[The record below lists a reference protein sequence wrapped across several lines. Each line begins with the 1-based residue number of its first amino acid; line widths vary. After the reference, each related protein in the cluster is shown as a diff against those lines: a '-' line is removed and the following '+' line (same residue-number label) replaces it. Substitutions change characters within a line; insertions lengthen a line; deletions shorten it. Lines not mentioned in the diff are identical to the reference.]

1 MRNKFSLFLI
11 TMTLMVV
18 AIVPIGAEVTATYV
32 QDPYLY
38 FTTGS
43 SPFSSSQ
50 FVAHLGT
57 LSIFSSTNK
66 MFTPSLF
73 NLTASNTISF
83 TGPITWSNDWQTG
96 LPIYTN
102 SSTTG
107 KIVAVT
113 NYNGNTNIIDIWG
126 NSTTQPLTN
135 TNGNLNTSLFVADFY
150 ILSYQSSSIYKPG
163 ATYPLDTATP
173 WTFNVGVAK
182 NGSGGYYNNLDFVSV
197 NGVSLPSN
205 GNPPSPVTVN
215 SNQSTPL
222 PYVDPSNPY
231 SSANYLLTI
240 LEDGQFTVDNAL
252 GTKTTKAAKA
262 QVVVSDATDGASLG
276 VYITFK
282 DNNNDSSFS
291 LGLDGSKSI
300 YTIGYTLKFL
310 SEVVQGNVPILW
322 NTMVE
327 GINQQDI
334 MITGIDAQEA
344 ELAPAGDY
352 SDTLTVTITP
362 IDTV

>member
-1 MRNKFSLFLI
+1 MRNKFSIFLV
-11 TMTLMVV
+11 TLVLMV
-18 AIVPIGAEVTATYV
+18 AIVPVGAEVTATYV
-32 QDPYLY
+32 QTPTLY
-38 FTTGS
+38 FTKGA
-43 SPFSSSQ
+43 SPFSTTQ

-66 MFTPSLF
+66 MFSPSLF

-113 NYNGNTNIIDIWG
+113 KYNGNTDIIELWG
-126 NSTTQPLTN
+126 DSTTQPLT
-135 TNGNLNTSLFVADFY
+135 TTKGNLNTSLFVADFY
-150 ILSYQSSSIYKPG
+150 ILGHQSASIYKPG
-163 ATYPLDTATP
+163 GLYPLDTTTP

-182 NGSGGYYNNLDFVSV
+182 NGSGSYYDNLDFVSV

-205 GNPPSPVTVN
+205 GNPPTPVTVN
-215 SNQSTPL
+215 SNQFNPV
-222 PYVDPSNPY
+222 PYDDPDNTY
-231 SSANYLLTI
+231 SAPDYLLTI

-262 QVVVSDATDGASLG
+262 QVLLSNSTEGTSYG

-291 LGLDGSKSI
+291 LGLDGSKSV
-300 YTIGYTLKFL
+300 YAIGYTLKFL

-322 NTMVE
+322 DNMAE

-334 MITGIDAQEA
+334 IITGIDAQEA

>member
-1 MRNKFSLFLI
+1 MRNKFSLYLI
-11 TMTLMVV
+11 ALILMV
-18 AIVPIGAEVTATYV
+18 AIVPVGAEVTATYV
-32 QDPYLY
+32 QAPSLY
-38 FTTGS
+38 FTKGS
-43 SPFSSSQ
+43 SPFSTTQ

-73 NLTASNTISF
+73 NLTASNTVSF

-96 LPIYTN
+96 LPVYTN

-113 NYNGNTNIIDIWG
+113 QYNGNTNIIDIWG
-126 NSTTQPLTN
+126 NSTTQPLTT

-163 ATYPLDTATP
+163 ALYPLDTATQ

-197 NGVSLPSN
+197 NGVPLPSN

-215 SNQSTPL
+215 SNQFNPL
-222 PYVDPSNPY
+222 PYDDPDSPY
-231 SSANYLLTI
+231 SPANYLLTI
-240 LEDGQFTVDNAL
+240 LEDGQFAVDNAL

-262 QVVVSDATDGASLG
+262 QVLVSNTSDGGAYG

-310 SEVVQGNVPILW
+310 SEVVEGNVPILW
-322 NTMVE
+322 NTMKE
-327 GINQQDI
+327 GINQEEI
-334 MITGIDAQEA
+334 TITGIDAQEA